1 MYLLFLLLY
10 CNDSNLFQVI
20 EGSSSPLTD
29 KHISIKCVGVNQLRY
44 EILSGPDHGYL
55 HLLINN
61 STVKNVTVFTEDDL
75 YDSTLSY
82 SHDGSENNHD
92 HFKFLATSKNAN
104 FQVSFFFFLIDI
116 P

>member
-1 MYLLFLLLY
+1 M
-10 CNDSNLFQVI
+10 
-20 EGSSSPLTD
+20 TD

-44 EILSGPDHGYL
+44 EILSGPEHGYL

-82 SHDGSENNHD
+82 SHDGSENNRD
-92 HFKFLATSKNAN
+92 YFKFLATSKNAN
-104 FQVSFFFFLIDI
+104 FQVSFFCFFLIDYFNI
-116 P
+116 MLIILIYMTICLVCWPS